1 MPEKNIETRWTDD
14 IIRWPD
20 DPPKT
25 THASEEEEE
34 ETGYMDPFKD
44 PDPFQIFP
52 FQFER
57 PQTESGHTNNEESH
71 IDLKIRGYKEEAD
84 EIWKSTGLTLWRAS
98 DYLCEYQVKHATLF
112 QVWRMTTGSTVC
124 ITDGDTDA
132 LVHLRGNIERNKS
145 KTIIDD
151 ESTVSCHQL
160 IWGKET
166 SINFLESHSQGQ
178 LYDVLIASDII
189 YAKCIIEP
197 LWETVQTLLTR
208 PNGIFVMAFAR
219 REVPISIQYVLDSA
233 VTNGFVY
240 DLMQENKE
248 EGIWVYLFRFR
259 NDEDTM

>member
-1 MPEKNIETRWTDD
+1 VYTSSHKFVQSTTKKRAESTISHGVEIGLTQSLQIEASHMPEKNIETRWTDD

-112 QVWRMTTGSTVC
+112 QGKRVLEVSVV
-124 ITDGDTDA
+124 DA
-132 LVHLRGNIERNKS
+132 LQFW
-145 KTIIDD
+145 
-151 ESTVSCHQL
+151 VSH
-160 IWGKET
+160 
-166 SINFLESHSQGQ
+166 
-178 LYDVLIASDII
+178 
-189 YAKCIIEP
+189 
-197 LWETVQTLLTR
+197 TL
-208 PNGIFVMAFAR
+208 
-219 REVPISIQYVLDSA
+219 
-233 VTNGFVY
+233 
-240 DLMQENKE
+240 
-248 EGIWVYLFRFR
+248 
-259 NDEDTM
+259 